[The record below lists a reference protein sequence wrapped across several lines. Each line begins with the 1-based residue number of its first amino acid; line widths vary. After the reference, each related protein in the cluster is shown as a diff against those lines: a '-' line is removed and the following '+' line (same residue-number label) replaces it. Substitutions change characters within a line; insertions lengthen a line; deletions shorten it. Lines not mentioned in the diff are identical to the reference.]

1 VRGSRIVGEQA
12 ICTYDHQQEGFY
24 FEIVCTAGISGDP
37 DGSPY
42 QEVKKMKIEVLG
54 SGCPKC
60 KKVEDL
66 VKKTVAK
73 LQVEAEVTHV
83 YDFQEIARRGVMMTP
98 AVLVDGVKKVE
109 GRIPTEQQIAS
120 WLS

>member
-1 VRGSRIVGEQA
+1 
-12 ICTYDHQQEGFY
+12 
-24 FEIVCTAGISGDP
+24 
-37 DGSPY
+37 
-42 QEVKKMKIEVLG
+42 MKIEVLG

-83 YDFQEIARRGVMMTP
+83 YDFGEIARRGVMMTP

>member
-1 VRGSRIVGEQA
+1 
-12 ICTYDHQQEGFY
+12 
-24 FEIVCTAGISGDP
+24 
-37 DGSPY
+37 
-42 QEVKKMKIEVLG
+42 MKIEVLG

-66 VKKTVAK
+66 VKKTVTK

-83 YDFQEIARRGVMMTP
+83 YDFAEIARRGVMMTP